1 MTRQRARTSSQM
13 LAAAVTLAAVLI
25 MLAPLRRGPMENAAR
40 QAGWSPLLDLGGMA
54 DSAAFHRRDSAATSN
69 TASVQVLFR
78 QPTAPV
84 P

>member
-1 MTRQRARTSSQM
+1 MTRQRARTTSQM

-25 MLAPLRRGPMENAAR
+25 MLAPLRRGPLENATR
-40 QAGWSPLLDLGGMA
+40 HAGWSPLLDLGGMA
-54 DSAAFHRRDSAATSN
+54 DSAAFHRRDSAATSC
-69 TASVQVLFR
+69 TASVPVLFR